1 MDIIPAREQTE
12 INKGHISTLF
22 ADATF
27 WHVDTTQSA
36 RRLRNKNAMDRAGE
50 QAISNGQDTFLI
62 EIRVTHWGFK
72 PDWDPLHFDE
82 VYDANIYNF
91 PELNDETPTLPAPA
105 PATTGTDMQQ
115 LTTLLQQLVDNS
127 NTNNNNNNS
136 AGANHQASLDL
147 PWNPATLP
155 PPVKDRYYKRDEFLT
170 RDDMKDFPITY
181 TDSSGNETVI
191 RQNYYL
197 HNLGSGRN
205 DQRLIT
211 RSGDCFDLTR
221 ASDKSKEAARDKLF
235 LSGFPQLKDAT
246 DPQVRKW
253 YREITAHSQQHHIYV
268 HPYYLFRREADH
280 LRGFTIG
287 DDLPHDLPSRYELAI
302 NEWGNL
308 IYTAL
313 RTDKIIPDSC
323 ASMKATIQS
332 FEGGQGYEALYTVIA
347 QTHPNSKRP
356 SNASRMVRNPPNQDA
371 NESLEEYYFRYKD
384 YLRLRVFLQN
394 QPSTI
399 SSTEEVSNLI
409 AGTTLSEELFKKTE
423 DERNSDDQ
431 FKRDKYKAGRLL
443 QTLQTYEQEIKAEQK
458 YKRNTSKPIQPKQ
471 LPVSGTRPGHRR
483 NDRFQKRASNSTVR
497 TPSTLTSHS
506 ISLIESLGYP
516 EMDEESDDPF
526 LHQAYCNAIT
536 AFDKQ
541 PSLFDTSRKCIVCHM
556 SGHNFDNCPALQDI
570 ESLKK
575 HRIAAA
581 VFLNK
586 SNKQTQQLLDS
597 TQQISQ
603 INIGNEDQD
612 EVSPDA
618 TVENQNFCNGQ
629 E

>member
-1 MDIIPAREQTE
+1 MPPAPFDWNQIRDIRSIWIFPSKGNADKHDTDGLFITDEDAEGPKTLAPDPATMLKETIVNAIMDIIPAREQTE

-27 WHVDTTQSA
+27 WH
-36 RRLRNKNAMDRAGE
+36 NAMDRAGE

-91 PELNDETPTLPAPA
+91 PEPNDEATTLPAPA
-105 PATTGTDMQQ
+105 PVTTGTDMQQ

-127 NTNNNNNNS
+127 NANTNNNNNT
-136 AGANHQASLDL
+136 GTNHQASLDL

-235 LSGFPQLKDAT
+235 LSGFPQLKD
-246 DPQVRKW
+246 DNHPQVRKW
-253 YREITAHSQQHHIYV
+253 YREITTHAQQHHIYI
-268 HPYYLFRREADH
+268 HPYYLYRREADH

-287 DDLPHDLPSRYELAI
+287 DELPHDLPTRYELAI
-302 NEWGNL
+302 HKWGNL

-313 RTDKIIPDSC
+313 RTDKTIPDSC
-323 ASMKATIQS
+323 VRMKSTIQS

-347 QTHPNSKRP
+347 QTHPNSKRE
-356 SNASRMVRNPPNQDA
+356 SNAARMVRNPPNQEA

-384 YLRLRVFLQN
+384 YLRLRHIEFM
-394 QPSTI
+394 
-399 SSTEEVSNLI
+399 
-409 AGTTLSEELFKKTE
+409 
-423 DERNSDDQ
+423 
-431 FKRDKYKAGRLL
+431 LL
-443 QTLQTYEQEIKAEQK
+443 L
-458 YKRNTSKPIQPKQ
+458 
-471 LPVSGTRPGHRR
+471 
-483 NDRFQKRASNSTVR
+483 
-497 TPSTLTSHS
+497 
-506 ISLIESLGYP
+506 
-516 EMDEESDDPF
+516 
-526 LHQAYCNAIT
+526 
-536 AFDKQ
+536 
-541 PSLFDTSRKCIVCHM
+541 
-556 SGHNFDNCPALQDI
+556 
-570 ESLKK
+570 
-575 HRIAAA
+575 
-581 VFLNK
+581 
-586 SNKQTQQLLDS
+586 
-597 TQQISQ
+597 
-603 INIGNEDQD
+603 
-612 EVSPDA
+612 
-618 TVENQNFCNGQ
+618 
-629 E
+629 